1 MVGGGGLTRL
11 EVDSLQALPIFEKGL
26 CPCSMQ
32 TNGSFRPYSSGPGE
46 ASKLKFLLG
55 EVLKGGLLQEHGLG
69 PRAKVTEI

>member
-1 MVGGGGLTRL
+1 MPVLNA
-11 EVDSLQALPIFEKGL
+11 DQWKLQTL
-26 CPCSMQ
+26 
-32 TNGSFRPYSSGPGE
+32 YSSGPGE